1 MPLFPYSVSEKF
13 LPDLTFGEQRC
24 AWRNEMAPPSTLPFA
39 QLDRAIS
46 VIGEANPFGEGKHT
60 NLDGERVAMSALIAR
75 MPEKTNE
82 GTGTRHVGFLLPI
95 ALYIFGVLI
104 FFRWQITSNFDLV
117 FGGGPDIRLVAFI
130 HEHVYRWLNGRA
142 DFLSPP
148 FFFNQT
154 NTLGYSDAF
163 ILDQLIYASLRVLGA
178 EPLLALSLIAIVL
191 SAIAYLFLYLLLRR
205 LDVSVTLASLAALTF
220 TFSNNLY
227 LKSWHFQHFAVYYV
241 PIVTYCGILAIGEL
255 RWRPIRAY
263 LLGAFAGVLYGLLF
277 SSGFYVA
284 WFFGLALLIFVP
296 IVGFM
301 AWPQVRAWWCLNP
314 VRVLGLG
321 CVVGVGFVAALSL
334 FAVIYAPVL
343 ALGAARNFDEFL
355 HYAPQPIDIV
365 NVGKNNLVW
374 SGLIRA
380 LHLIPDD
387 QLGFGELSIALTPF
401 VQILLLASAIL
412 SYRSGFWPADSG
424 RISRAV
430 VIASASVCAL
440 FFVVTVQINHH
451 SLFHLLY
458 VVLPG
463 ASAIRVGYRGMV
475 VANLFA
481 VTAIALTFHQAFRTL
496 RQTRTMR
503 NRIGLGVLMTLLSLT
518 VVEQVNLAQPARL
531 SRKDEREHLSAVG
544 DAPRKCLAFY
554 AASQEDVSPEDLQVD
569 AMMVAQAQNLPT
581 LNGYS
586 GFKPPGWDLGET
598 DTADYEQRVLRW
610 ALHRDIAEG
619 LCRLDIDSGNWVI
632 DGHLSH

>member
-1 MPLFPYSVSEKF
+1 
-13 LPDLTFGEQRC
+13 
-24 AWRNEMAPPSTLPFA
+24 
-39 QLDRAIS
+39 
-46 VIGEANPFGEGKHT
+46 
-60 NLDGERVAMSALIAR
+60 MSAVIAR
-75 MPEKTNE
+75 MPEE
-82 GTGTRHVGFLLPI
+82 VRERTGTRYVGFLFPI
-95 ALYIFGVLI
+95 ALYILGALI
-104 FFRWQITSNFDLV
+104 FFRWQIMSKFDLV
-117 FGGGPDIRLVAFI
+117 FGGGADVRFVVFI

-163 ILDQLIYASLRVLGA
+163 ILDQLIYAPLRVLGA
-178 EPLLALSLIAIVL
+178 EPLLVLSLIAIVL
-191 SAIAYLFLYLLLRR
+191 SAIAYSFLYLLLRR
-205 LDVSVTLASLAALTF
+205 LDVSVTLASLSALIF

-227 LKSWHFQHFAVYYV
+227 LKSWHFQHFAVYYI
-241 PIVTYCGILAIGEL
+241 PIITYCGMVAIGEL
-255 RWRPIRAY
+255 GRRPIRAY

-277 SSGFYVA
+277 SSGYYVA
-284 WFFGLALLIFVP
+284 WFFGLALLIFAP

-301 AWPQVRAWWCLNP
+301 AWPQVRAWWCLHP
-314 VRVLGLG
+314 MRVFGLG
-321 CVVGVGFVAALSL
+321 CVSSVGFVAALSL

-387 QLGFGELSIALTPF
+387 ELGFGELSTALTPL

-412 SYRSGFWPADSG
+412 SYQPGFWAADARG
-424 RISRAV
+424 RIFPAV
-430 VIASASVCAL
+430 VIASVSVCAL

-463 ASAIRVGYRGMV
+463 ASAIRVGYRAMV

-481 VTAIALTFHQAFRTL
+481 VTAIALTFHQGLRTL
-496 RQTRTMR
+496 REWRTTRS
-503 NRIGLGVLMTLLSLT
+503 RIWLGVLMTLLSLT
-518 VVEQVNLAQPARL
+518 VVEQVNLAQATRL
-531 SRKDEREHLSAVG
+531 SRKDERELLSAVG
-544 DAPRKCLAFY
+544 DAPRRCLAFY
-554 AASQEDVSPEDLQVD
+554 AASQEDVLPEDLQVD

-586 GFKPPGWDLGET
+586 GFKPPGWDLGEP
-598 DTADYEQRVLRW
+598 DAADYEQRVLRW
-610 ALHRDIAEG
+610 ALDRNIVEG